1 MSSIILAFFVVI
13 SVAIAVV
20 RLLCSYFNKPSGT
33 IWLPGPKGIPF
44 IGRIWDIPREHS
56 YLQFKNWSDKFGK
69 IYQINIF
76 GVNHVWVASDEIANE
91 LLVKRSETF
100 SDRPQINNLGASK
113 TAPEYL
119 PLLGYNDVWQRQRR
133 FVHQIMS
140 KSAGDKHQLL
150 PFHECK
156 HFLLDL
162 MLRPQELEMHAES
175 YTGRVISRLA
185 FGHVRFADEIT
196 LHSHALLAA
205 ISPAANLPN
214 IMPQLRLLPHWLSPW
229 KQAECARHAREREF
243 FIKLRREVDKDLAAG
258 STCRSYMRSFI
269 EGKNKGDKT
278 TKALDEL
285 EGAYTVGMVGLAG
298 IITTASALITYVL
311 AMCLHPEWQAKV
323 QEEIDR
329 VCGDRMPRPSD
340 YPDLPVLRA
349 VIKECMRW
357 RPVTP
362 SSIPHESTRDF
373 IYEGHFIPAGSH
385 VHPNQ
390 WAITRDATTYPN
402 PESFNPERWLS
413 PTYPSFQEPL
423 TKFPS
428 IKNFTTF
435 GYGRRICMGMDLVEQ
450 EFLIGMGSMAWAF
463 NFSKKLDDSGRP
475 MDIPAHDYTSM
486 LISRPRPFQFAL
498 EPRSEGRE
506 VQLYA
511 QYFDAVRSGE
521 IGGRAQNAD
530 EISLV
535 NEKVVAAV

>member
-1 MSSIILAFFVVI
+1 MLAFFFI
-13 SVAIAVV
+13 LSVAIAAAK
-20 RLLCSYFNKPSGT
+20 LACLYFHRPAGT
-33 IWLPGPKGIPF
+33 SWLPGPKGIPF

-56 YLQFKNWSDKFGK
+56 YLQFKKWSDKFGK

-76 GVNHVWVASDEIANE
+76 GINHVWVASDEIANE
-91 LLVKRSETF
+91 LLVKRSDTF
-100 SDRPQINNLGASK
+100 SDRPQINNLDASK

-119 PLLGYNDVWQRQRR
+119 PLLGYNNVWQRQRR

-140 KSAGDKHQLL
+140 KSAADKHQLL
-150 PFHECK
+150 PLHECK

-162 MLRPQELEMHAES
+162 MLRPQELETHAES

-185 FGHVRFADEIT
+185 FGHVRFAEDIT
-196 LHSHALLAA
+196 MHSHALLGA

-214 IMPQLRLLPHWLSPW
+214 IMPQLRLLPYWLSPW
-229 KQAECARHAREREF
+229 KQAERTRHAREREF
-243 FIKLRREVDKDLAAG
+243 FIKMRQEVDKDLAAG
-258 STCRSYMRSFI
+258 SKSSSYMRSFI
-269 EGKNKGDKT
+269 EGRRKGDKT
-278 TKALDEL
+278 TSALDDL

-362 SSIPHESTRDF
+362 SSIPHESTKDF
-373 IYEGHFIPAGSH
+373 IYEGNFIPAGSH
-385 VHPNQ
+385 IHPSQ
-390 WAITRDATTYPN
+390 WAITRDATMYPD

-413 PTYPSFQEPL
+413 PAYPSFQEPL

-450 EFLIGMGSMAWAF
+450 EFLIGMGSMAWSF

-475 MDIPAHDYTSM
+475 IEIPAHDYTSL
-486 LISRPRPFQFAL
+486 LISRPKPFQFAI

-521 IGGRAQNAD
+521 IGGMAQNAD
-530 EISLV
+530 EISVV
-535 NEKVVAAV
+535 NEKGVVVV